1 VSLSEPSREAGKVM
15 LSKLLSVF
23 IPGLGSAFLK
33 PLMLVALATGLDS
46 LTVTL
51 MLKVT
56 APGQFLLNKNQQGL
70 SSMSVFA
77 VSTTAELQNA
87 VKLAQAG
94 DEIRLAPGRYD
105 SVVLQGVAPAG
116 NVTITS
122 ADPYN
127 PANFSGLIVT
137 GASNLTFSNV
147 KMTVPDNSYTW
158 YHFQVLNSSN
168 IKIVGSVFDG
178 PGMTPVQETSGLI
191 VRNSSNVTIDSS
203 EFKNLVWGVHF
214 FDNKGITVTNSL
226 FHDIRQDGIR
236 GGSNSQVTY
245 SYNFFT
251 NFHPTADEHADAMQ
265 FWTTNTTTAV
275 SDITVIGNVVVRGAT
290 GSPIQGIF
298 MRDEVGNL
306 PYSNVTIANNLIVG
320 GAYNSITL
328 DGGVFGKISGNT
340 VIAFPDQEAW
350 IRTLNTTT
358 NVDVS
363 GNTAFRY
370 VTQYN
375 ELGDNAM
382 TPAVTDG
389 GLAAL
394 QAWSLNHQVPGGFDS
409 WQRPLE
415 VAGLAVPVSSDPPPA
430 PAPAPAPTDPIING
444 TDGDDTL
451 VADVTKKVEIHGNGG
466 NDKIVG
472 NGFGAKLL
480 GGLGNDAYDVKG
492 IGDDVREN
500 AGAGVDWVNSWI
512 DFVLPDNV
520 EHLTLKAGGLKGTGN
535 ALGNQIFGSD
545 SNDQLNGLGGN
556 DTLDGGAGNDILDGG
571 DGDDYLV
578 GGAGIDKAWGGA
590 GIDYFAFGN
599 DVVRQVGNDE
609 VMDFVRG
616 VDKLDLTAIDANAAA
631 AGDQAFRMIGT
642 KNFSRKA
649 GELQVKAYGD
659 GVLVAGD
666 VNGDGVADFNI
677 WVHGVSRL
685 SGGDFVL

>member
-1 VSLSEPSREAGKVM
+1 MAF
-15 LSKLLSVF
+15 KLFGVF
-23 IPGLGSAFLK
+23 IPGLGEALLK
-33 PLMLVALATGLDS
+33 PLMLVALATGLDP
-46 LTVTL
+46 LTEML
-51 MLKVT
+51 MQKVT
-56 APGQFLLNKNQQGL
+56 APAQSLLNKNQQGS

-105 SVVLQGVAPAG
+105 SVVLQSATPTG

-137 GASNLTFSNV
+137 GASNLTFSNI

-168 IKIVGSVFDG
+168 IKIVNSVFDG

-236 GGSNSQVTY
+236 GGANSQVTY

-265 FWTTNTTTAV
+265 FWTTNTTAAM
-275 SDITVIGNVVVRGAT
+275 SDITVIGNVVVRGAN
-290 GSPIQGIF
+290 GSPIQGVF
-298 MRDEVGNL
+298 MRDEVGTL
-306 PYSNVTIANNLIVG
+306 PYSNVTIADNLIIG

-328 DGGVFGKISGNT
+328 DGGVFGKITGNT

-370 VTQYN
+370 VTQYD
-375 ELGDNAM
+375 ELGDNAT

-394 QAWSLNHQVPGGFDS
+394 QAWSLNHTVPGGFDS
-409 WQRPLE
+409 WQKPLE
-415 VAGLAVPVSSDPPPA
+415 VAGLAVPVASAPSPA
-430 PAPAPAPTDPIING
+430 LAPTDPIING
-444 TDGDDTL
+444 TDGDDML
-451 VADVTKKVEIHGNGG
+451 VADVTKKIEIHGNGG

-472 NGFGAKLL
+472 NGFGAKML
-480 GGLGNDAYDVKG
+480 GGLGNDSYDVKG
-492 IGDDVREN
+492 IGDDVRED
-500 AGAGVDWVNSWI
+500 AGSGVDWVNSWI
-512 DFVLPDNV
+512 DYVLPDNV
-520 EHLTLKAGGLKGTGN
+520 EHLTLKAGGLKGMGN
-535 ALGNQIFGSD
+535 ALGNQVFGSD
-545 SNDQLNGLGGN
+545 GNDQLFGLGGN
-556 DTLDGGAGNDILDGG
+556 DTLNGGAGNDILDGG

-578 GGAGIDKAWGGA
+578 GGAGIDKIWGGN

-599 DVVRQVGNDE
+599 DIVRQAGTDE
-609 VMDFVRG
+609 VMDFARSVY
-616 VDKLDLTAIDANAAA
+616 KLDLSCIDANAGA
-631 AGDQAFRMIGT
+631 AGDQAFRLIGT

-659 GVLVAGD
+659 GVMVAGD

>member
-1 VSLSEPSREAGKVM
+1 MPVTKWLFVLM
-15 LSKLLSVF
+15 
-23 IPGLGSAFLK
+23 PGLAWPFFQ
-33 PLMLVALATGLDS
+33 PLMLTFMVSGLDP
-46 LTVTL
+46 LTLTL
-51 MLKVT
+51 GQKVT
-56 APGQFLLNKNQQGL
+56 DSAYSLLNKNDRGR
-70 SSMSVFA
+70 SSMSIFA
-77 VSTTAELQNA
+77 VSTTAELINA
-87 VKLAQAG
+87 AKLAQAG

-105 SVVLQGVAPAG
+105 SVVLQGIAPSG

-122 ADPYN
+122 ADPSN
-127 PANFSGLIVT
+127 PANFSGLMVT

-147 KMTVPDNSYTW
+147 KMTVPDNSFTW
-158 YHFQVLNSSN
+158 YHFQIMNSSN
-168 IKIVGSVFDG
+168 IKIVNSVFDG

-214 FDNKGITVTNSL
+214 FDNTGITVTNSL

-236 GGSNSQVTY
+236 GGANSQVVY

-251 NFHPTADEHADAMQ
+251 NFHPTPDEHADAMQ
-265 FWTTNTTTAV
+265 FWTTNTTQAA
-275 SDITVIGNVVVRGAT
+275 SDITVIGNVVVRGAS
-290 GSPIQGIF
+290 GLPIQGVF
-298 MRDEVGNL
+298 MRDEVGTL
-306 PYSNVTIANNLIVG
+306 PYTNVTIADNIIIG

-328 DGGVFGKISGNT
+328 DGAVSGKITGNS

-358 NVDVS
+358 VVDVS

-375 ELGDNAM
+375 ELGDNAL
-382 TPAVTDG
+382 TPTVTDG

-394 QAWSLNHQVPGGFDS
+394 QAWSLTHKIPGGFDS
-409 WQRPLE
+409 WQNPLIT
-415 VAGLAVPVSSDPPPA
+415 AGLVAVPVDSAPVAPLPSDQS
-430 PAPAPAPTDPIING
+430 IVNG
-444 TDGDDTL
+444 TDADDL
-451 VADVTKKVEIHGNGG
+451 LIADTTKKVEIHGNGG

-472 NGFGAKLL
+472 NAFGAKML
-480 GGLGNDAYDVKG
+480 GGQGNDNYDVKG
-492 IGDDVREN
+492 AGDDVREDSGS
-500 AGAGVDWVNSWI
+500 GADWVNSWI
-512 DFVLPDNV
+512 DYVLPDNV
-520 EHLTLKAGGLKGTGN
+520 EHLSLKAGGLKGVGN
-535 ALGNQIFGSD
+535 ALGNQIIGSD
-545 SNDQLNGLGGN
+545 DVDQLYGLGGN
-556 DTLDGGAGNDILDGG
+556 DKLSGGAGNDILDGG
-571 DGDDYLV
+571 DGDDYLI
-578 GGAGIDKAWGGA
+578 GGAGIDKVWGGA
-590 GIDYFAFGN
+590 GIDYFAFGS
-599 DVVRQVGNDE
+599 DIVRQAGADE

-616 VDKLDLTAIDANAAA
+616 VDKLDLSAIDANAAVT
-631 AGDQAFRMIGT
+631 GDQAFRLIGT

>member
-1 VSLSEPSREAGKVM
+1 MPP
-15 LSKLLSVF
+15 KL
-23 IPGLGSAFLK
+23 IPVVILGLGLAFLK
-33 PLMLVALATGLDS
+33 PLMLVSLATSLDP
-46 LTVTL
+46 LTEML
-51 MLKVT
+51 MRKVT
-56 APGQFLLNKNQQGL
+56 FPAQFLLNKNQQGS

-105 SVVLQGVAPAG
+105 SVVLQGVAPTG

-137 GASNLTFSNV
+137 GANNLTFSNV

-158 YHFQVLNSSN
+158 YHFQVTNSSN
-168 IKIVGSVFDG
+168 IKIVNSVFDG
-178 PGMTPVQETSGLI
+178 PGMTPVQATSGLI

-203 EFKNLVWGVHF
+203 EFKNLVWGVQF

-236 GGSNSQVTY
+236 GGANSQVTY

-251 NFHPTADEHADAMQ
+251 NFHPTADEHADAIQ

-275 SDITVIGNVVVRGAT
+275 SDITVLGNVVVRGAT

-298 MRDEVGNL
+298 MRDEVGTL

-328 DGGVFGKISGNT
+328 DGGVFGKITGNT

-375 ELGDNAM
+375 ELGDNAT

-394 QAWSLNHQVPGGFDS
+394 QAWSLKHTVPGGFDN
-409 WQRPLE
+409 WQKTWE
-415 VAGLAVPVSSDPPPA
+415 VAGLAVPEPSAPPPTLA
-430 PAPAPAPTDPIING
+430 STVPVIYG
-444 TDGDDTL
+444 TEGDDMII
-451 VADVTKKVEIHGNGG
+451 ADVTKKVEIHGNGG

-472 NGFGAKLL
+472 NAFGTKML
-480 GGLGNDAYDVKG
+480 GGLGNDKYDVKVM
-492 IGDDVREN
+492 GDDVREG

-512 DFVLPDNV
+512 DYVLPDNV
-520 EHLTLKAGGLKGTGN
+520 EHLTLKAGGLKGMGN

-545 SNDQLNGLGGN
+545 GIDQLYGLGGN

-571 DGDDYLV
+571 DGNDYLI
-578 GGAGIDKAWGGA
+578 GGAGVDKAWGGA

-599 DVVRQVGNDE
+599 DIVRQVGIDE

-616 VDKLDLTAIDANAAA
+616 VDKLDLAAIDANAAA
-631 AGDQAFRMIGT
+631 AGDQAFRMIGS

-649 GELQVKAYGD
+649 GELQVKTYGD

-666 VNGDGVADFNI
+666 VNGDGLADFNI